1 MTLNDATI
9 SQLAQAV
16 QADDLEQVRAI
27 LQVHRDLVNMDTGNN
42 EHRVLHYAVLRRC

>member
-1 MTLNDATI
+1 MTLNDVTI

-27 LQVHRDLVNMDTGNN
+27 RAAQRL
-42 EHRVLHYAVLRRC
+42 AS